1 MVVGASCVPRRSAS
15 SAAFEW
21 RVLVEAM
28 QLRRS
33 RRGNESAVKEWR
45 RARELTGV
53 VDEAW
58 MMWSGCGGGQR
69 GSPGG
74 LLSALRGCDSWG
86 LGFETGQAASAV
98 RYTEVTCPDTR
109 P

>member
-1 MVVGASCVPRRSAS
+1 
-15 SAAFEW
+15 
-21 RVLVEAM
+21 M

-58 MMWSGCGGGQR
+58 MMWSRCGVDVEVAREVVPVGCSRRCVAVIRGGWASR
-69 GSPGG
+69 RAK
-74 LLSALRGCDSWG
+74 LHLRSATPR
-86 LGFETGQAASAV
+86 
-98 RYTEVTCPDTR
+98 
-109 P
+109 